1 MQKYQIRLGYTINH
15 FDDNQKHYSL
25 LINSLNKYNI
35 SISNEYSDLLINS
48 KISNRTISIQ
58 SVQINDIPH
67 ILNDIPI
74 EFILIDIIEYPIK
87 FRLITYLF
95 SFDSN
100 LISKDLTTDQLEIT
114 KFANLNNEKRNKY
127 YSEVYRPNSYDE
139 NIKNNKISLNQ
150 INELRKIIA
159 EKDIEIQEK
168 DKVIQ
173 NLKNIM

>member
-25 LINSLNKYNI
+25 LINSLNKYNV
-35 SISNEYSDLLINS
+35 SISNDYSDLLINS

-58 SVQINDIPH
+58 SVQINDIPN

-74 EFILIDIIEYPIK
+74 EYILIDIIECPIK
-87 FRLITYLF
+87 FRLITYLY

-100 LISKDLTTDQLEIT
+100 LIGKDLTTDQLEIT
-114 KFANLNNEKRNKY
+114 KVANLNDEKRNKY
-127 YSEVYRPNSYDE
+127 YDQ
-139 NIKNNKISLNQ
+139 NIRNNKISLIQ